1 MFSIFGK
8 FSSCGRWFVWIAIC
22 ELAGILGDQLFTAQ
36 ALAQGQNTDLSNLI
50 EQSGGCWSLNVL
62 SLEVRSLDDYK
73 YRVTEVC
80 GWQVKIRDELELDPQ
95 STEQVEDAIS
105 QLREQLEE
113 IERVVPKPAVQ
124 KLKSVV
130 LWFSPEYDGVPP
142 RAEYHPGAE
151 WLKDNHRDP
160 QMVRGVEFT
169 NVKVFSRERLR
180 MPNFVL
186 HELAHAFHHQVLAD
200 GFENKQVKEMYQKA
214 RDAGSYENVEQ
225 RFGDGR
231 SKTVRAYAMNN
242 AAEYFAE
249 GTEAYFST
257 NDFFPFDRSQLR
269 KHDPEL
275 QELLGQLW
283 SKGAE

>member
-1 MFSIFGK
+1 MFLIFGK
-8 FSSCGRWFVWIAIC
+8 FSSWARLVAWIALC
-22 ELAGILGDQLFTAQ
+22 EFGGILGYQLLTAQ
-36 ALAQGQNTDLSNLI
+36 VLAQGQHAVVSNSIRGSDGCLS
-50 EQSGGCWSLNVL
+50 V
-62 SLEVRSLDDYK
+62 EVRGVEDYK
-73 YRVTEVC
+73 YRVTDAC
-80 GWQVKIRDELELDPQ
+80 GWQVKIREELELGKE
-95 STEQVEDAIS
+95 SSEQVTEAFS
-105 QLREQLEE
+105 HLREQLEE

-130 LWFSPEYDGVPP
+130 LWFSPEYEGVPP
-142 RAEYHPGAE
+142 RAEYHPGEE
-151 WLKDNHRDP
+151 WLKDNGRDP

-169 NVKVFSRERLR
+169 NVKVFNQERKR

-186 HELAHAFHHQVLAD
+186 HELAHAFHHQVLED

-214 RDAGSYENVEQ
+214 RDTGSYERVEQ

-283 SKGAE
+283 SNGAK

>member
-1 MFSIFGK
+1 MFSNFGK
-8 FSSCGRWFVWIAIC
+8 FSSCGRRFASVLLC
-22 ELAGILGDQLFTAQ
+22 EFCLFLWGTPATNQ
-36 ALAQGQNTDLSNLI
+36 AQGPGET
-50 EQSGGCWSLNVL
+50 
-62 SLEVRSLDDYK
+62 K
-73 YRVTEVC
+73 YRMMDVC
-80 GWQVKIRDELELDPQ
+80 GWQVRIREELESESENAKQMQESLL
-95 STEQVEDAIS
+95 

-113 IERVVPKPAVQ
+113 IERVVPEGAVRE
-124 KLKSVV
+124 LKQVV

-151 WLKDNHRDP
+151 WLRENGRDP

-169 NVKVFSRERLR
+169 NVKVFSQERKR

-186 HELAHAFHHQVLAD
+186 HELAHAFHHQVLES
-200 GFENKQVKEMYQKA
+200 GFDNPQLQQLYLKA
-214 RDAGSYENVEQ
+214 KASGVYDQVEQ

-283 SKGAE
+283 SNGAK